1 MPGIPTGKPK
11 LPAHTFG
18 TMKNAAGLIARVACN
33 IRTSTVDPRQLR
45 GVTTTLDNEPKSLL
59 RRTVLNTNAASY
71 QEVATKQTSVATWG
85 PSGSRPVIQPLY
97 PSKFVFG
104 GDANCIVMSP
114 VEGVDATMEQL
125 ETTITPKSGIRGRSF
140 GVTQKKDPIS
150 SNGSDIRA
158 TKLVSQ
164 IFESPSP
171 VQEDYTVSNNKKP
184 QTQHVPTSNLRAHT
198 APCIRNPSISLVKS
212 LTGLISL
219 RQAKVHILGVGT
231 SWEGQ
236 GDRFE
241 ALPGPSHD
249 IEWLKNAFAHQQN
262 FWFNSLL
269 DHNVTLATIRQ
280 SLDRMFSVAEES
292 DLLALY
298 FSGHGGYDDQF
309 ELYDSTSLDE
319 VILNEWIVEF
329 RSSNSAHN
337 PVYIVFD
344 FCRPGRVR
352 PQAELASDVKVIWA
366 CSPTQPALEL
376 KLKDPNNALPRSC
389 FLLSLIL
396 AIGDVS
402 EDPTLPALAIDVDVG
417 YHGVFV
423 DATPA

>member
-1 MPGIPTGKPK
+1 MLSVIIP
-11 LPAHTFG
+11 A
-18 TMKNAAGLIARVACN
+18 
-33 IRTSTVDPRQLR
+33 
-45 GVTTTLDNEPKSLL
+45 
-59 RRTVLNTNAASY
+59 
-71 QEVATKQTSVATWG
+71 
-85 PSGSRPVIQPLY
+85 
-97 PSKFVFG
+97 
-104 GDANCIVMSP
+104 
-114 VEGVDATMEQL
+114 
-125 ETTITPKSGIRGRSF
+125 
-140 GVTQKKDPIS
+140 GVTQKTDPIS

-171 VQEDYTVSNNKKP
+171 VQEDHTVSNNKKP

-198 APCIRNPSISLVKS
+198 APCIRNPSISLAKS

-298 FSGHGGYDDQF
+298 FSGHGGYDDRF

-329 RSSNSAHN
+329 RSKNSAHN

-402 EDPTLPALAIDVDVG
+402 EDPTLPAVG
-417 YHGVFV
+417 RFTDRMKQLVKTIRGRWPLPSW
-423 DATPA
+423 PARRRLTIPGG

>member
-1 MPGIPTGKPK
+1 MLSVIIP
-11 LPAHTFG
+11 A
-18 TMKNAAGLIARVACN
+18 
-33 IRTSTVDPRQLR
+33 
-45 GVTTTLDNEPKSLL
+45 
-59 RRTVLNTNAASY
+59 
-71 QEVATKQTSVATWG
+71 
-85 PSGSRPVIQPLY
+85 
-97 PSKFVFG
+97 
-104 GDANCIVMSP
+104 
-114 VEGVDATMEQL
+114 
-125 ETTITPKSGIRGRSF
+125 
-140 GVTQKKDPIS
+140 GVTQKTDPIS

-171 VQEDYTVSNNKKP
+171 VQEDHTVSNNKKP

-198 APCIRNPSISLVKS
+198 APCIRNPSISLAKS

-298 FSGHGGYDDQF
+298 FSGHGGYDDRF

-329 RSSNSAHN
+329 RSKNSAHN

-402 EDPTLPALAIDVDVG
+402 EDPTLPAVGRFTDRMKQLVKTIRGLACYRCRCRLPWRFCGCNSCVEGGLCPHDQHGGDLPFQVVSIGGIDDNSDFS
-417 YHGVFV
+417 VFV
-423 DATPA
+423 DYVASSFPLHIKRAADQVAKSYWMLYFNPSPLGWA

>member
-1 MPGIPTGKPK
+1 MLSVIIP
-11 LPAHTFG
+11 A
-18 TMKNAAGLIARVACN
+18 
-33 IRTSTVDPRQLR
+33 
-45 GVTTTLDNEPKSLL
+45 
-59 RRTVLNTNAASY
+59 
-71 QEVATKQTSVATWG
+71 
-85 PSGSRPVIQPLY
+85 
-97 PSKFVFG
+97 
-104 GDANCIVMSP
+104 
-114 VEGVDATMEQL
+114 
-125 ETTITPKSGIRGRSF
+125 
-140 GVTQKKDPIS
+140 GVTQKTDPIS

-171 VQEDYTVSNNKKP
+171 VQEDHTVSNNKKP
-184 QTQHVPTSNLRAHT
+184 QTQHVPTR
-198 APCIRNPSISLVKS
+198 
-212 LTGLISL
+212 
-219 RQAKVHILGVGT
+219 VGT

-236 GDRFE
+236 GDRFD

-298 FSGHGGYDDQF
+298 FSGHGGYDDRF

-329 RSSNSAHN
+329 RSKNSAHN

-402 EDPTLPALAIDVDVG
+402 EDPTLPAAGRFTDRMKQLVKTIRG
-417 YHGVFV
+417 
-423 DATPA
+423 PA